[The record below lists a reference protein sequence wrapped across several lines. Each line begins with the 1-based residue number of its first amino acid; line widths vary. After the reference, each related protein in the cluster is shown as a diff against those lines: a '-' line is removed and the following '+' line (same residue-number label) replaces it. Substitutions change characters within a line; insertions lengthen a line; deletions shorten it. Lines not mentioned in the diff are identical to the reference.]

1 MKKMYFGAKK
11 TRSPVWKLMLPVLLF
26 LAVVMLVMAG
36 IQNISGA
43 AEEERL
49 SIMKQAV
56 VRSVVQCY
64 AIEGRY
70 PEDIAY
76 LEEHY
81 GLVLDREMCIRDR
94 GAFGP
99 VYAPAFGRGTADC
112 YPSFRCR
119 I

>member
-11 TRSPVWKLMLPVLLF
+11 ARSPVWKLVLPVLLF
-26 LAVVMLVMAG
+26 LAVAMLVMAG
-36 IQNISGA
+36 IQNISGT

-56 VRSVVQCY
+56 VRSAVQCY

-81 GLVLDREMCIRDR
+81 GLVLDREH
-94 GAFGP
+94 
-99 VYAPAFGRGTADC
+99 YL
-112 YPSFRCR
+112 YHYER
-119 I
+119 IGSNLMPEIAVFVVDG